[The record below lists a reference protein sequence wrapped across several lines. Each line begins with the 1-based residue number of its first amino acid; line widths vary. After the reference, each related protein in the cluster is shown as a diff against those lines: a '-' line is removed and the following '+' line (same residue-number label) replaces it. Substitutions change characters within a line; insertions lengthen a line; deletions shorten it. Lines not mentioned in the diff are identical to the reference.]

1 MPAPRLDPYVVIEGI
16 VRGNQFGLATLHDR
30 QQAVLI
36 IRIGRVGGSPFS
48 HPPVLPFFAGE
59 QIARVG
65 ESRHPSAVE
74 KPRVPA
80 DMISMQMR
88 AKHIV
93 DVVGRNTSGGEIR
106 EIRPVLP
113 VIAQLVRALL
123 VISRTGV
130 DQDGRLR
137 GLYDCAVKRENH

>member
-1 MPAPRLDPYVVIEGI
+1 
-16 VRGNQFGLATLHDR
+16 
-30 QQAVLI
+30 
-36 IRIGRVGGSPFS
+36 
-48 HPPVLPFFAGE
+48 
-59 QIARVG
+59 
-65 ESRHPSAVE
+65 
-74 KPRVPA
+74 
-80 DMISMQMR
+80 MISMQMR

-137 GLYDCAVKRENH
+137 GLYDCAVKRENHETAGRVH